1 MTSYAET
8 ALVRGLAFLSE
19 TQASLAHN
27 LANLDSTG
35 FKRQSAVAKTETSR
49 FQSVLDAELP
59 TVSFAQTIDWTPGSP
74 APFPGPGVYFL
85 RLTAGG
91 RSASARIVFAR

>member
-19 TQASLAHN
+19 TQASIAHN

-35 FKRQSAVAKTETSR
+35 FKRQSAVAKTEPP
-49 FQSVLDAELP
+49 AERG
-59 TVSFAQTIDWTPGSP
+59 A
-74 APFPGPGVYFL
+74 PGP
-85 RLTAGG
+85 REERA
-91 RSASARIVFAR
+91 